1 METLSQLNGRSFILF
16 FAALSFKAGKDNIT
30 TATPGLFA
38 CKKISFQRPFY
49 GGQQVKVLASV
60 GHTEKSKNPRNGAA
74 FWVEDVETSGFT
86 ACVVE
91 FGDSSN
97 GTKEVNWIAVQS
109 APSGSQIGTASLNA
123 WTTGTECKRI
133 DFQQVRIVLISV
145 FCRGK
150 GTVVRNLNIKFRI

>member
-1 METLSQLNGRSFILF
+1 MRLIHF
-16 FAALSFKAGKDNIT
+16 FAALSFKAGRDNLT
-30 TATPGLFA
+30 TAAPGLFA
-38 CKKISFQRPFY
+38 CKKISFQHIFY
-49 GGQQVKVLASV
+49 GGQKVRFLASV

-74 FWVEDVETSGFT
+74 VWVEGVKTSGFT

-109 APSGSQIGTASLNA
+109 TPSGSQIGTASLNS

-133 DFQQVRIVLISV
+133 DFQQV
-145 FCRGK
+145 
-150 GTVVRNLNIKFRI
+150 